1 MIRSKLLFA
10 GSGFWH
16 VKNSLLLF
24 LEEIARTTSK
34 VYAAHALDKGIIV
47 MTQTKNVEVSTKYWE
62 LGEET
67 VFVAFEV
74 APVLLVGTH
83 LAGNLVGGRH
93 AEYLKYSS
101 TKIAKCKHKY
111 CDR

>member
-24 LEEIARTTSK
+24 WRKLQEQLQRAVHSK

-47 MTQTKNVEVSTKYWE
+47 MTQTKNMEVSTKYCD

-83 LAGNLVGGRH
+83 LAGKLVGGRH
-93 AEYLKYSS
+93 TENVE
-101 TKIAKCKHKY
+101 IFIN
-111 CDR
+111 

>member
-1 MIRSKLLFA
+1 MVLTYRK
-10 GSGFWH
+10 
-16 VKNSLLLF
+16 F
-24 LEEIARTTSK
+24 LAAFLKEMARTIK

-47 MTQTKNVEVSTKYWE
+47 MTQTKNMEVSTKYCD

-83 LAGNLVGGRH
+83 LAGKLVGGMH

-101 TKIAKCKHKY
+101 TKIAKCKIQIL
-111 CDR
+111 